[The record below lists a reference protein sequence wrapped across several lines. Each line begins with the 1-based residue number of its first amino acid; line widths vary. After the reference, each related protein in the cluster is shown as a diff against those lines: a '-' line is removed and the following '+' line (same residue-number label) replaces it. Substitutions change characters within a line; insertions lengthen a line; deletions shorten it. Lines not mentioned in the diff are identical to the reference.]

1 MVEKKESLG
10 VAVYLDEHTLNA
22 KKQIFARQMYFS
34 SLGEIDLHS
43 LTSALRVLFGANC
56 IIHYEF
62 QRLPD

>member
-10 VAVYLDEHTLNA
+10 VTVYLDEHTLNA

-43 LTSALRVLFGANC
+43 LTSALRVLFGTNC

>member
-1 MVEKKESLG
+1 MEEKKESLG

-22 KKQIFARQMYFS
+22 KKQIFARQLYFQ
-34 SLGEIDLHS
+34 SLAEIDLQA
-43 LTSALRVLFGANC
+43 LNKALRTLFGTSC

>member
-1 MVEKKESLG
+1 MAEKKESLG

-34 SLGEIDLHS
+34 NLEEIDLHS
-43 LTSALRVLFGANC
+43 LTSALRVLFGTNC

-62 QRLPD
+62 QRLE

>member
-34 SLGEIDLHS
+34 NLGEIDLQS